1 MFFLIKDFPF
11 KGNICFSLSRIL
23 LSIND
28 LEIRK
33 FRDKYLLCVFSN
45 NKFPICGEMAGWG
58 DSGSQT
64 GSRTAS
70 SGGFLC
76 GFNIV
81 GRLRQLHEA
90 GQAVGLRGCRAY

>member
-1 MFFLIKDFPF
+1 M
-11 KGNICFSLSRIL
+11 
-23 LSIND
+23 
-28 LEIRK
+28 K
-33 FRDKYLLCVFSN
+33 FRDKYLLCVFSH

-58 DSGSQT
+58 DSGSQM

-81 GRLRQLHEA
+81 GRLGPLHEA
-90 GQAVGLRGCRAY
+90 GQAVGLHRRRAYSAVGLGLNSHGTHNALLFPG

>member
-1 MFFLIKDFPF
+1 MVFPYQGLSFQIK
-11 KGNICFSLSRIL
+11 
-23 LSIND
+23 D

-33 FRDKYLLCVFSN
+33 FKDKYLLCIFSHI
-45 NKFPICGEMAGWG
+45 KFPVCGEMAGWG

-64 GSRTAS
+64 GSRTAP

-81 GRLRQLHEA
+81 GHLGPIHEA
-90 GQAVGLRGCRAY
+90 GQAMGLRGRRAY